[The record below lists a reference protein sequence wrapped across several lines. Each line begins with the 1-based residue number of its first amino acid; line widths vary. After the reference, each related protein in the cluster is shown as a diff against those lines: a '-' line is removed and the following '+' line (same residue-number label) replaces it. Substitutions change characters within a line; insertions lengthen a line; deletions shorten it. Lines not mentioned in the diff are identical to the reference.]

1 VAPNRYSVVEA
12 PAGTYTI
19 TLLDDLPTGDYA
31 GILADSR
38 GNENS
43 NRGGAPAQNAFRID
57 SVPILYDRP
66 ESRQAGD
73 DRVYGVLG
81 ILNRLDGAEFP
92 VTANADGTWT
102 DLDGERLTM
111 GIVGGA
117 ARTVDGRVV
126 ETSINNEGATL
137 SVMADTGSYVYVPL
151 PGSTRIDRFPLYLR
165 DASGNQTQFI
175 LSFDSRDFL
184 DRDGV
189 SEAVETRLA
198 GTSGDRNADGIS
210 DARQNSVTTL
220 AWGTQADFTAA
231 TDATATAPVDRRTV
245 STIVVNTRPLF
256 GSAGRTFSSLAGLMA
271 DVDPL
276 AQLLDIGVVAPRAI
290 SATSA
295 ATGDFTGGAWDAM
308 RYTVEALAS
317 RGLLDL
323 LPDRPGTQIQV
334 SFDISGSGISTRGGA
349 NGALGFN
356 AARKFVS
363 AETIQAYAAA
373 GLPLVDL
380 DGTTIT
386 QPGWLDFT
394 ARDTTGDGI
403 PDTDGVIFV
412 DFQAPGEPGH
422 GTVDAVVVALTDNA
436 FGDDDPTLER
446 VVDPFLAGAANNKP
460 RLAPASARYTN
471 TPAFDLFR
479 ASSGRLTASD
489 ADGDR
494 LTYGIVGGR
503 VHKGFSVRTSPLG
516 TLRVNTA
523 TGAYTYSPAAK
534 ALNAVRPDTVDEF
547 LTTVSDGSSTT
558 QSTFRVQVA
567 PAVSSALPAVFRL
580 GSLAPDNPENV
591 LTDLPART
599 ADATTTRVASRQNY
613 IEFTLEGATD
623 EVRRSD
629 LSLYSNDRL
638 ISLRKTRLVKIADEG
653 GRTTYRL
660 FGIPHVSSAKAT
672 FTFVV
677 NGPAGGAATTWRRG

>member
-1 VAPNRYSVVEA
+1 MVPCRFVPICARFVPIR
-12 PAGTYTI
+12 
-19 TLLDDLPTGDYA
+19 TLL
-31 GILADSR
+31 
-38 GNENS
+38 
-43 NRGGAPAQNAFRID
+43 RIHG
-57 SVPILYDRP
+57 
-66 ESRQAGD
+66 Q
-73 DRVYGVLG
+73 
-81 ILNRLDGAEFP
+81 
-92 VTANADGTWT
+92 
-102 DLDGERLTM
+102 
-111 GIVGGA
+111 
-117 ARTVDGRVV
+117 
-126 ETSINNEGATL
+126 
-137 SVMADTGSYVYVPL
+137 
-151 PGSTRIDRFPLYLR
+151 
-165 DASGNQTQFI
+165 
-175 LSFDSRDFL
+175 
-184 DRDGV
+184 
-189 SEAVETRLA
+189 
-198 GTSGDRNADGIS
+198 
-210 DARQNSVTTL
+210 
-220 AWGTQADFTAA
+220 
-231 TDATATAPVDRRTV
+231 
-245 STIVVNTRPLF
+245 
-256 GSAGRTFSSLAGLMA
+256 
-271 DVDPL
+271 
-276 AQLLDIGVVAPRAI
+276 
-290 SATSA
+290 SA
-295 ATGDFTGGAWDAM
+295 AGNI
-308 RYTVEALAS
+308 
-317 RGLLDL
+317 
-323 LPDRPGTQIQV
+323 P
-334 SFDISGSGISTRGGA
+334 
-349 NGALGFN
+349 
-356 AARKFVS
+356 
-363 AETIQAYAAA
+363 AAA
-373 GLPLVDL
+373 GPRASKSQEKKGSGVPWN
-380 DGTTIT
+380 
-386 QPGWLDFT
+386 PG
-394 ARDTTGDGI
+394 
-403 PDTDGVIFV
+403 
-412 DFQAPGEPGH
+412 GEPRP
-422 GTVDAVVVALTDNA
+422 AVFD
-436 FGDDDPTLER
+436 R
-446 VVDPFLAGAANNKP
+446 RQHLAGAANNKP

-523 TGAYTYSPAAK
+523 TGAYTYSPTAK

-599 ADATTTRVASRQNY
+599 ADATTTRVASRQHY